1 MGKLKNKVILVTGA
15 GRGIGKGCVDK
26 LLSEEASVI
35 ATDRDEALLE
45 ESHRGWTVKFSKYIR
60 IKSLDIASEANW
72 IEVMSDIKA
81 HEGHLHGLVNNAGIV
96 NLKPLEEM
104 SLKEFKETQDINLT
118 GTFIGTKL
126 AVDIMRR
133 KNNAQGSIVNISS
146 ISGQTGTLNC
156 GAYSA
161 SKGGV
166 RMLTKAIAL
175 EIGAKRE
182 FIRIN
187 SVHPGVIMTPMQTE
201 RAGNDEELWEGIR
214 KSIPL
219 GRLGKPEDVA
229 NAVSYLLSDLS
240 DFKTGAE
247 LNVDGGMRIALSG
260 GQYND

>member
-15 GRGIGKGCVDK
+15 SRGIGKGCVNK

-45 ESHRGWTVKFSKYIR
+45 ESHREWAVKFGKRIR
-60 IKSLDIASEANW
+60 IQFLDIASETDW
-72 IEVMSDIKA
+72 IEVMSDIEA
-81 HEGHLHGLVNNAGIV
+81 NEGLLHGLVNNAGIV

-104 SLKEFKETQDINLT
+104 SLEEFRETQDVNLT

-133 KNNAQGSIVNISS
+133 KNNAEGSIVNISS

-166 RMLTKAIAL
+166 RMLSKAIAL
-175 EIGAKRE
+175 EVGAKRE

-229 NAVSYLLSDLS
+229 NAVTYLLSDLS
-240 DFKTGAE
+240 DFMTGAE
-247 LNVDGGMRIALSG
+247 LTVDGGMRIALSG

>member
-15 GRGIGKGCVDK
+15 SRGIGKGCVNK

-45 ESHRGWTVKFSKYIR
+45 ESNREWVVKFGKRIR
-60 IKSLDIASEANW
+60 IQFLDIASETDW
-72 IEVMSDIKA
+72 IEVMSDIEA
-81 HEGHLHGLVNNAGIV
+81 NEGLLHGLVNNAGIV

-104 SLKEFKETQDINLT
+104 SLEEFKETQDVNLT

-133 KNNAQGSIVNISS
+133 KNNAKGSIVNISS

-161 SKGGV
+161 SKVGV
-166 RMLTKAIAL
+166 RMLSKAIAL
-175 EIGAKRE
+175 EVGAKRE

-229 NAVSYLLSDLS
+229 NAVTYLLSDLS
-240 DFKTGAE
+240 DFMTGAE
-247 LNVDGGMRIALSG
+247 LTVDGGMRIALSG

>member
-15 GRGIGKGCVDK
+15 SRGIGKGCVNK

-45 ESHRGWTVKFSKYIR
+45 ESHREWVVKFGKRIR
-60 IKSLDIASEANW
+60 IQFLDIASETDW
-72 IEVMSDIKA
+72 IEVMSDIEA
-81 HEGHLHGLVNNAGIV
+81 NEGLLHGLVNNAGIV

-104 SLKEFKETQDINLT
+104 SLEEFKETQDVNLT

-133 KNNAQGSIVNISS
+133 KNNAEGSIVNISS

-166 RMLTKAIAL
+166 RMLSKAIAL
-175 EIGAKRE
+175 EVGAKRE

-229 NAVSYLLSDLS
+229 NAVTYLLSDLS
-240 DFKTGAE
+240 DFMTGAE
-247 LNVDGGMRIALSG
+247 LTVDGGMRIALSG

>member
-15 GRGIGKGCVDK
+15 SRGIGKGCVTK
-26 LLSEEASVI
+26 LLSEKASVI

-45 ESHRGWTVKFSKYIR
+45 ESHREWIVKFGKRIR
-60 IKSLDIASEANW
+60 IKFLDIASEADW
-72 IEVMSDIKA
+72 IKVMSDIEA
-81 HEGHLHGLVNNAGIV
+81 NEGLLHGLVNNAGIV

-104 SLKEFKETQDINLT
+104 SLEEFRETQDVNLT

-133 KNNAQGSIVNISS
+133 KNNAEGSIVNISS

-166 RMLTKAIAL
+166 RMLSKAIAL
-175 EIGAKRE
+175 EVGAKRE

-229 NAVSYLLSDLS
+229 NAVTYLLSDLS
-240 DFKTGAE
+240 DFMTGAE
-247 LNVDGGMRIALSG
+247 LTVDGGMRIALSG

>member
-15 GRGIGKGCVDK
+15 SRGIGKGCVNK

-45 ESHRGWTVKFSKYIR
+45 ESHREWIVKFGKRIR
-60 IKSLDIASEANW
+60 IQFLDIASETDW
-72 IEVMSDIKA
+72 IEVMSDIEA
-81 HEGHLHGLVNNAGIV
+81 NEGLLHGLVNNAGIV

-104 SLKEFKETQDINLT
+104 SLEEFKETQDVNLT

-133 KNNAQGSIVNISS
+133 KNNAKGSIVNISS

-166 RMLTKAIAL
+166 RMLSKAIAL
-175 EIGAKRE
+175 EVGAKRE

-229 NAVSYLLSDLS
+229 NAVTYLLSDLS
-240 DFKTGAE
+240 DFMTGAE
-247 LNVDGGMRIALSG
+247 LTVDGGMRIALSG

>member
-15 GRGIGKGCVDK
+15 SRGIGKGCVNK

-45 ESHRGWTVKFSKYIR
+45 ESHREWVVKFGKRIR
-60 IKSLDIASEANW
+60 IQFLDIASETDW
-72 IEVMSDIKA
+72 VEVMSDIEA
-81 HEGHLHGLVNNAGIV
+81 NEGLLHGLVNNAGIV

-104 SLKEFKETQDINLT
+104 SLEEFKETQDVNLT

-133 KNNAQGSIVNISS
+133 KNNAKGSIVNISS

-166 RMLTKAIAL
+166 RMLSKAIAL
-175 EIGAKRE
+175 EVGAKRE

-229 NAVSYLLSDLS
+229 NAVTYLLSDLS
-240 DFKTGAE
+240 DFMTGAE
-247 LNVDGGMRIALSG
+247 LTVDGGMRIALSG

>member
-15 GRGIGKGCVDK
+15 SRGIGKGCVNK

-45 ESHRGWTVKFSKYIR
+45 ESHREWVVKFGKRIR
-60 IKSLDIASEANW
+60 IQFLDIASETDW
-72 IEVMSDIKA
+72 IEVMSDIEA
-81 HEGHLHGLVNNAGIV
+81 NEGLLHGLVNNAGIV

-104 SLKEFKETQDINLT
+104 SLEEFKETQDVNLT

-133 KNNAQGSIVNISS
+133 KNNAKGSIVNISS

-166 RMLTKAIAL
+166 RMLSKAIAL
-175 EIGAKRE
+175 EVGAKRE

-229 NAVSYLLSDLS
+229 NAVTYLLPDLS
-240 DFKTGAE
+240 DFMTGAE
-247 LNVDGGMRIALSG
+247 LTVDGGMRIALSG

>member
-15 GRGIGKGCVDK
+15 SRGIGKGCVNK

-45 ESHRGWTVKFSKYIR
+45 ESNREWVVKFGKRIR
-60 IKSLDIASEANW
+60 IQFLDIASETDW
-72 IEVMSDIKA
+72 IEVMSDIEA
-81 HEGHLHGLVNNAGIV
+81 NEGLLHGLVNNAGIV

-104 SLKEFKETQDINLT
+104 SLEEFKETQDVNLT

-133 KNNAQGSIVNISS
+133 KNNAKGSIVNISS

-166 RMLTKAIAL
+166 RMLSKAIAL
-175 EIGAKRE
+175 EVGAKRE

-229 NAVSYLLSDLS
+229 NAVTYLLSDLS
-240 DFKTGAE
+240 DFMTGAE
-247 LNVDGGMRIALSG
+247 LTVDGGMRIALSG

>member
-15 GRGIGKGCVDK
+15 SRGIGKGCVNK

-45 ESHRGWTVKFSKYIR
+45 ESHRNGVVKFGKRIR
-60 IKSLDIASEANW
+60 IQFLDIASETDW
-72 IEVMSDIKA
+72 IEVMSDIEA
-81 HEGHLHGLVNNAGIV
+81 NEGLLHGLVNNAGIV

-104 SLKEFKETQDINLT
+104 SLEEFKETQDVNLT

-133 KNNAQGSIVNISS
+133 KNNAKGSIVNISS

-166 RMLTKAIAL
+166 RMLSKAIAL
-175 EIGAKRE
+175 EVGAKRE

-229 NAVSYLLSDLS
+229 NAVTFIYYQIFLTL
-240 DFKTGAE
+240 
-247 LNVDGGMRIALSG
+247 
-260 GQYND
+260 

>member
-15 GRGIGKGCVDK
+15 SRGIGKGCVTK
-26 LLSEEASVI
+26 LLSEKASVI

-45 ESHRGWTVKFSKYIR
+45 ESHREWAVKFGKSIR
-60 IKSLDIASEANW
+60 IQFLDIASETDW
-72 IEVMSDIKA
+72 IEVMSDIEA
-81 HEGHLHGLVNNAGIV
+81 NEGLLHGLVNNAGIV

-104 SLKEFKETQDINLT
+104 SLEEFKETQDVNLT

-133 KNNAQGSIVNISS
+133 KNNAKGSIVNISS

-166 RMLTKAIAL
+166 RMLSKAIAL
-175 EIGAKRE
+175 EVGAKRE

-229 NAVSYLLSDLS
+229 NAVTYLLSDLS
-240 DFKTGAE
+240 DFMTGAE
-247 LNVDGGMRIALSG
+247 LTVDGGMRIALSG

>member
-15 GRGIGKGCVDK
+15 SRGIGKGCVNK

-45 ESHRGWTVKFSKYIR
+45 ESHREWVVKFGKRIR
-60 IKSLDIASEANW
+60 IQFLDIASETDW
-72 IEVMSDIKA
+72 IEVMSDIEA
-81 HEGHLHGLVNNAGIV
+81 NEGLLHGLVNNAGIV

-104 SLKEFKETQDINLT
+104 SLEEFKETQDVNLT

-133 KNNAQGSIVNISS
+133 KNNAKGSIVNISS

-166 RMLTKAIAL
+166 RMLSKAIAL
-175 EIGAKRE
+175 EVGAKRE

-229 NAVSYLLSDLS
+229 NAVTYLLSDLS
-240 DFKTGAE
+240 DFMTGAE
-247 LNVDGGMRIALSG
+247 LTVDGGMRIALSG

>member
-15 GRGIGKGCVDK
+15 SRGIGKGCVTK
-26 LLSEEASVI
+26 LLSEKASVI

-45 ESHRGWTVKFSKYIR
+45 ESHREWIVKFGKRIR
-60 IKSLDIASEANW
+60 IQFLDIASETDW
-72 IEVMSDIKA
+72 IEVMSDIEA
-81 HEGHLHGLVNNAGIV
+81 NEGLLHGLVNNAGIV

-104 SLKEFKETQDINLT
+104 SLEEFKETQDVNLT

-133 KNNAQGSIVNISS
+133 KNNAKGSIVNISS

-166 RMLTKAIAL
+166 RMLSKAIAL
-175 EIGAKRE
+175 EVGAKRE

-229 NAVSYLLSDLS
+229 NAVTYLLSDLS
-240 DFKTGAE
+240 DFMTGAE
-247 LNVDGGMRIALSG
+247 LTVDGGMRIALSG

>member
-15 GRGIGKGCVDK
+15 SRGIGKGCVNK

-45 ESHRGWTVKFSKYIR
+45 ESHREWVVKFGKRIR
-60 IKSLDIASEANW
+60 IQFLDIASETDW
-72 IEVMSDIKA
+72 IEVMSDIEA
-81 HEGHLHGLVNNAGIV
+81 NEGLLHGLVNNAGIV

-104 SLKEFKETQDINLT
+104 SLEEFKETQDVNLT

-133 KNNAQGSIVNISS
+133 KNNAEGSIVNIYS

-166 RMLTKAIAL
+166 RMLSKAIAL
-175 EIGAKRE
+175 EVGAKRE

-229 NAVSYLLSDLS
+229 NAVTYLLSDLS
-240 DFKTGAE
+240 DFMTGAE
-247 LNVDGGMRIALSG
+247 LTVDGGMRIALSG

>member
-15 GRGIGKGCVDK
+15 SRGIGKGCVNK

-45 ESHRGWTVKFSKYIR
+45 ESHREWVVKFGKRIR
-60 IKSLDIASEANW
+60 IQFLDIASETDW
-72 IEVMSDIKA
+72 IEVMSDIEA
-81 HEGHLHGLVNNAGIV
+81 NEGLLHGLVNNAGIV

-104 SLKEFKETQDINLT
+104 SLEEFRETQDVNLT

-133 KNNAQGSIVNISS
+133 KNNAEGSIVNISS

-166 RMLTKAIAL
+166 RMLSKAIAL
-175 EIGAKRE
+175 EVGAKRE

-229 NAVSYLLSDLS
+229 NAVTYLLSDLS
-240 DFKTGAE
+240 DFMTGAE
-247 LNVDGGMRIALSG
+247 LTVDGGMRIALSG

>member
-15 GRGIGKGCVDK
+15 SRGIGKGCVTK
-26 LLSEEASVI
+26 LLSEKASVI

-45 ESHRGWTVKFSKYIR
+45 ESHREWAVKFGKSIR
-60 IKSLDIASEANW
+60 IQFLDIASETDW
-72 IEVMSDIKA
+72 IEVMSDIEA
-81 HEGHLHGLVNNAGIV
+81 NEGLLHGLVNNAGIV

-104 SLKEFKETQDINLT
+104 SLEEFKETQDVNLT

-133 KNNAQGSIVNISS
+133 KNNAEGSIVNISS

-166 RMLTKAIAL
+166 RMLSKAIAL
-175 EIGAKRE
+175 EVGAKRE

-229 NAVSYLLSDLS
+229 NAVTYLLSDLS
-240 DFKTGAE
+240 DFMTGAE
-247 LNVDGGMRIALSG
+247 LTVDGGMRIALSG

>member
-15 GRGIGKGCVDK
+15 SRGIGKGCVTK
-26 LLSEEASVI
+26 LLSEKASVI

-45 ESHRGWTVKFSKYIR
+45 ESHREWVVKFGKRIR
-60 IKSLDIASEANW
+60 IQFLDIASETDW
-72 IEVMSDIKA
+72 IEVMSDIEA
-81 HEGHLHGLVNNAGIV
+81 NEGLLHGLVNNAGIV

-104 SLKEFKETQDINLT
+104 SLEEFKETQDVNLT

-133 KNNAQGSIVNISS
+133 KNNAKGSIVNISS

-166 RMLTKAIAL
+166 RMLSKAIAL
-175 EIGAKRE
+175 EVGAKRE

-229 NAVSYLLSDLS
+229 NAVTYLLSDLS
-240 DFKTGAE
+240 DFMTGAE
-247 LNVDGGMRIALSG
+247 LTVDGGMRIALSG

>member
-15 GRGIGKGCVDK
+15 SRGIGKGCVNK

-45 ESHRGWTVKFSKYIR
+45 ESNREWAVKFGKSIR
-60 IKSLDIASEANW
+60 IKFLDIASEADW
-72 IEVMSDIKA
+72 IKVMSDIEA
-81 HEGHLHGLVNNAGIV
+81 NEGLLHGLVNNAGIV

-104 SLKEFKETQDINLT
+104 SLEEFRETQDVNLT

-133 KNNAQGSIVNISS
+133 KNNAKGSIVNISS

-166 RMLTKAIAL
+166 RMLSKAIAL
-175 EIGAKRE
+175 EVGAKRE

-229 NAVSYLLSDLS
+229 NAVTYLLSDLS
-240 DFKTGAE
+240 DFMTGAE
-247 LNVDGGMRIALSG
+247 LTVDGGMRIALSG

>member
-15 GRGIGKGCVDK
+15 SRGIGKGCVNK

-45 ESHRGWTVKFSKYIR
+45 ESNREWVVKFGKRIR
-60 IKSLDIASEANW
+60 IQFLDIASETDW
-72 IEVMSDIKA
+72 IEVMSDIEA
-81 HEGHLHGLVNNAGIV
+81 NEGVLHGLVNNAGIV

-104 SLKEFKETQDINLT
+104 SLEEFKETQDVNLT

-133 KNNAQGSIVNISS
+133 KNNAKGSIVNISS

-166 RMLTKAIAL
+166 RMLSKAIAL
-175 EIGAKRE
+175 EVGAKRE

-229 NAVSYLLSDLS
+229 NAVTYLLSDLS
-240 DFKTGAE
+240 DFMTGAE
-247 LNVDGGMRIALSG
+247 LTVDGGMRIALSG

>member
-15 GRGIGKGCVDK
+15 SRGIGKGCVNK

-45 ESHRGWTVKFSKYIR
+45 ESHREWVVKFGKSIR
-60 IKSLDIASEANW
+60 IQFLDIASETDW
-72 IEVMSDIKA
+72 IEVMSDIEA
-81 HEGHLHGLVNNAGIV
+81 NEGLLHGLVNNAGIV

-104 SLKEFKETQDINLT
+104 SLEEFKETQDVNLT

-133 KNNAQGSIVNISS
+133 KNNAKGSIVNISS

-166 RMLTKAIAL
+166 RMLSKAIAL
-175 EIGAKRE
+175 EVGAKRE

-229 NAVSYLLSDLS
+229 NAVTYLLSDLS
-240 DFKTGAE
+240 DFMTGAE
-247 LNVDGGMRIALSG
+247 LTVDGGMRIALSG

>member
-15 GRGIGKGCVDK
+15 SRGIGKGCVTK
-26 LLSEEASVI
+26 LLSEKASVI

-45 ESHRGWTVKFSKYIR
+45 ESNREWVVKFGKRIR
-60 IKSLDIASEANW
+60 IQFLDIASETDW
-72 IEVMSDIKA
+72 IEVMSDIEA
-81 HEGHLHGLVNNAGIV
+81 NEGLLHGLVNNAGIV

-104 SLKEFKETQDINLT
+104 SLEEFKETQDVNLT

-133 KNNAQGSIVNISS
+133 KNNAEGSIVNISS

-166 RMLTKAIAL
+166 RMLSKAIAL
-175 EIGAKRE
+175 EVGAKRE

-229 NAVSYLLSDLS
+229 NAVTYLLSDLS
-240 DFKTGAE
+240 DFMTGAE
-247 LNVDGGMRIALSG
+247 LTVDGGMRIALSG

>member
-35 ATDRDEALLE
+35 ATDIDEALLE
-45 ESHRGWTVKFSKYIR
+45 ESHKEWTVKFGKYIR

-72 IEVMSDIKA
+72 IEVMSDIKV
-81 HEGHLHGLVNNAGIV
+81 HEGRLHGLVNNAGIV

-104 SLKEFKETQDINLT
+104 SLKEFRETQDINLT

-166 RMLTKAIAL
+166 RMLTKAVAL

-229 NAVSYLLSDLS
+229 NAVVYLLSDLS
-240 DFKTGAE
+240 DFMTGAE
-247 LNVDGGMRIALSG
+247 LTVDGGMRIALSG

>member
-1 MGKLKNKVILVTGA
+1 MEKLKNKVILVTGA
-15 GRGIGKGCVDK
+15 SRGIGKGCVNK

-45 ESHRGWTVKFSKYIR
+45 ESHREWVVKFGKRIR
-60 IKSLDIASEANW
+60 IQFLDIASETDW
-72 IEVMSDIKA
+72 IEVMSDIEA
-81 HEGHLHGLVNNAGIV
+81 NEGLLHGLVNNAGIV

-104 SLKEFKETQDINLT
+104 SLEEFKETQDVNLT

-133 KNNAQGSIVNISS
+133 KNNAKGSIVNISS

-166 RMLTKAIAL
+166 RMLSKAIAL
-175 EIGAKRE
+175 EVGAKRE

-229 NAVSYLLSDLS
+229 NAVTYVLSDLS
-240 DFKTGAE
+240 DFMTGAE
-247 LNVDGGMRIALSG
+247 LTVDGGMRIALSG

>member
-15 GRGIGKGCVDK
+15 SRGIGKGCVNK

-45 ESHRGWTVKFSKYIR
+45 ESHREWAVKFGKRIR
-60 IKSLDIASEANW
+60 IQFLDIASETDW
-72 IEVMSDIKA
+72 IEVMSDIEA
-81 HEGHLHGLVNNAGIV
+81 NEGLLHGLVNNAGIV

-104 SLKEFKETQDINLT
+104 SLEEFKETQDVNLT

-133 KNNAQGSIVNISS
+133 KNNAKGSIVNISS

-166 RMLTKAIAL
+166 RMLSKAIAL
-175 EIGAKRE
+175 EVGAKRE

-229 NAVSYLLSDLS
+229 NAVTYLLSDLS
-240 DFKTGAE
+240 DFMTGAE
-247 LNVDGGMRIALSG
+247 LTVDGGMRIALSG

>member
-1 MGKLKNKVILVTGA
+1 MEKLKNKVILVTGA
-15 GRGIGKGCVDK
+15 SRGIGKGCVNK

-45 ESHRGWTVKFSKYIR
+45 ESHREWVVKFGKRIR
-60 IKSLDIASEANW
+60 IQFLDIASETDW
-72 IEVMSDIKA
+72 IEVMSDIEA
-81 HEGHLHGLVNNAGIV
+81 NEGLLHGLVNNAGIV

-104 SLKEFKETQDINLT
+104 SLEEFKETQDVNLT

-133 KNNAQGSIVNISS
+133 KNNAKGSIVNISS

-166 RMLTKAIAL
+166 RMLSKAIAL
-175 EIGAKRE
+175 EVGAKRE

-229 NAVSYLLSDLS
+229 NAVTYLLSDLS
-240 DFKTGAE
+240 DFMTGAE
-247 LNVDGGMRIALSG
+247 LTVDGGMRIALSG